1 MRDRLAS
8 LAEAAVV
15 SGFAEPNAPIPTMD
29 HHKTNAVRMLDRM
42 RISYELRK
50 YPVDPED
57 LRGRR
62 LWLQRS
68 TRTDIDPRRKCE
80 LVDGLDPDT
89 NLQQTATL
97 PG

>member
-8 LAEAAVV
+8 LTEVAVV
-15 SGFAEPNAPIPTMD
+15 SGFAEPNAPIPTMAD
-29 HHKTNAVRMLDRM
+29 KTNAVRMLDRM
-42 RISYELRK
+42 RISYELRE

-57 LRGRR
+57 LAGGDCGCKDRHV
-62 LWLQRS
+62 
-68 TRTDIDPRRKCE
+68 RTFDPRRKCE